1 MKNPEKITKAVTA
14 AIDGGSVFYR
24 TKQECRAANAIR
36 LILAELKVD
45 HTIEGNL
52 RARTR
57 TITLPGTG
65 GSILVSPKAP
75 DRIYDRCF
83 REME

>member
-1 MKNPEKITKAVTA
+1 MKNPEKITKAATA
-14 AIDGGSVFYR
+14 AIEGASVHYR
-24 TKQECRAANAIR
+24 TKQESRTANAIR

-45 HTIEGNL
+45 HRVESNL

-57 TITLPGTG
+57 TITFPGTG
-65 GSILVSPKAP
+65 GSILVSLKAP
-75 DRIYDRCF
+75 DRIYDRSF